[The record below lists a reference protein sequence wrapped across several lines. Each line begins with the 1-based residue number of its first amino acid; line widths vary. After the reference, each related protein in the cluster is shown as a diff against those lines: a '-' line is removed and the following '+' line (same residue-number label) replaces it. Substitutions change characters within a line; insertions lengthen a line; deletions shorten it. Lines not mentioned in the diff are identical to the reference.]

1 MLRATLLCF
10 LIAASSP
17 AWSLKLKDLYAMNKT
32 NRAWYLGGIYDA
44 SVIQWKDNSSKSNC
58 IEKMGFKGYTSLLS
72 KFIKDLPA
80 DADSAERKA
89 YDSMNVASV
98 SWMLIGEECK

>member
-17 AWSLKLKDLYAMNKT
+17 AWSLKLKDLYSMNKT

-44 SVIQWKDNSSKSNC
+44 SVVQWKDNSSKSSC
-58 IEKMGFKGYTSLLS
+58 IEKMGFKGYTSLFS

-80 DADSAERKA
+80 DAQSDERKA
-89 YDSMNVASV
+89 YDSMNVASI